1 MLDAATHIH
10 SADHPALRAWAE
22 IAENACPRAE
32 VEILKDRSA
41 CQAYRLADLGPGGS
55 NVIAKRYPELKA
67 LTESR
72 IYRSVLRH
80 LPLISPQY
88 YGLVQEKGTGF
99 CWAFFEDVAGTP
111 YSPAV
116 AEQTVKAARWL
127 AVLHAS
133 AREVAADVDL
143 PDRGPRHYF
152 ECLYSGRNR
161 IRQNLSST
169 LINDDDRKVLTA
181 LAAQCDAVETK
192 REWIEAWC
200 RNAPETFVHADLHAA
215 NIHVRPH

>member
-1 MLDAATHIH
+1 MMLNAATRIH
-10 SADHPALRAWAE
+10 AADHPALRAWAE

-41 CQAYRLADLGPGGS
+41 CQAYRLVGLGPGGS
-55 NVIAKRYPELKA
+55 NMIAKRYPESKA
-67 LTESR
+67 LAEFQ

-88 YGLVQEKGTGF
+88 YGLVKEKGTGF
-99 CWAFFEDVAGTP
+99 CWAFIEDVAGTP

-116 AEQTVKAARWL
+116 AEQTVEAARWL

-152 ECLYSGRNR
+152 DCLCSGRNR
-161 IRQNLSST
+161 IRQRTEACISRAPSYRNF
-169 LINDDDRKVLTA
+169 TA
-181 LAAQCDAVETK
+181 ARVPTPSPRTYNPAAAAGPIDAGGSDGEIGCREET
-192 REWIEAWC
+192 
-200 RNAPETFVHADLHAA
+200 P
-215 NIHVRPH
+215 